1 MMSLSTRLARA
12 LLCCARALFRIG
24 SRVSLSRRTT
34 STATSSPYRL
44 RLVHGGARLRPVA
57 SEGTTDTMPSPTLE
71 GRVKTKVLG
80 PLVEEQVKSRDDLT
94 WKGLEMRLGIRDLR
108 RKLGLSIC
116 HTYDRKTG
124 KHYTW
129 RNLTIDENLA
139 VDLIDLTGLDP
150 EKVELR

>member
-1 MMSLSTRLARA
+1 
-12 LLCCARALFRIG
+12 
-24 SRVSLSRRTT
+24 
-34 STATSSPYRL
+34 
-44 RLVHGGARLRPVA
+44 
-57 SEGTTDTMPSPTLE
+57 MPSPTLE